1 MLFICDLKTGIVGA
15 VQNHY
20 SITEGQVGFLQT
32 VFVTS
37 YMVCSPIF
45 GYFGDRYSRKW
56 IMVIGTTLSM
66 VAVFT
71 GSFMEDYTSFLI
83 MRAILGVGQASFA
96 TVSPTKMTRNPF
108 PTTWRPWPFPTKM
121 TGRPWPFPT
130 KMTRRPPK
138 ITQKPGG
145 KFMYFYLSLSVSY
158 FTRFYY
164 LFL

>member
-1 MLFICDLKTGIVGA
+1 MLIWSTSWTNTSLQVRYPLALIYTLIKLHLGSGYRHLNVISLRINTGIVGA

-66 VAVFT
+66 LAVFT

-96 TVSPTKMTRNPF
+96 TVSPTIISDMFANGRRSKMLALFYATIP
-108 PTTWRPWPFPTKM
+108 
-121 TGRPWPFPT
+121 
-130 KMTRRPPK
+130 
-138 ITQKPGG
+138 IGG
-145 KFMYFYLSLSVSY
+145 Y
-158 FTRFYY
+158 
-164 LFL
+164 

>member
-1 MLFICDLKTGIVGA
+1 MLFICDLNTGIVGA

-66 VAVFT
+66 LAVFT

-96 TVSPTKMTRNPF
+96 TVSPTIISDMFAN
-108 PTTWRPWPFPTKM
+108 
-121 TGRPWPFPT
+121 GRRSEMLALFYAT
-130 KMTRRPPK
+130 IR
-138 ITQKPGG
+138 IGG
-145 KFMYFYLSLSVSY
+145 Y
-158 FTRFYY
+158 
-164 LFL
+164 